1 MNMKMKKPSTIR
13 IARLPFGR
21 VRSLPPASGIALIT
35 VLFLTIL
42 MSILALTMM
51 VSVNSDMFINGYYG
65 NTRAAY
71 YAADSGMNVARQNL
85 VNELKLSI
93 NQHPCLGWGA
103 NASDSAC
110 IPAPLDQVGAPAT
123 ALSYLLSTYNSLSGG
138 QVNSG
143 SASASWPSSF
153 LITNTANCTNS
164 FAAAAGS
171 PAITQT
177 VVNTISLNTQYTFTF
192 NYTLCAT
199 GTATANTN
207 TALQRSTIREMG
219 TIIMSVKSVDIP
231 PPTFAGYGTFIDKY
245 TPCFAPLTPGIF
257 SGPSFTN
264 GAWQVSN
271 RGQFIFTDHVG
282 QANQYLDYWI
292 GSTCNQS
299 TSTTYPGVNVTW
311 EQGISV
317 GQPTIALPTN
327 SYSQQ
332 WAIVDGYGC
341 GETSGPNCTSAS
353 TTGSKPNFAT
363 YLKDINQNAYNAT
376 ATSGVYFPWTPGA
389 NTYGNTVSTGSG
401 LTTGYGGG
409 FYIEGNANIVLT
421 PGSDGSGNPTQIY
434 TITQGATTTT
444 ITTDVVANTTNI
456 VQGGTSKTLT
466 GVPANLVSSPG
477 TATPGTLLYVDG
489 TVTGLSGP
497 GEGQAA
503 IQYNSMV
510 TVVAKN
516 DIDITGDIRYTVEPV
531 TVNTAD
537 TIVSPTYNASA
548 VNVFGAYTCAGNI
561 VLSSPYSDKNLEVDG
576 SLAAIGAMT
585 TDNPPG
591 YCTSSTCGF
600 TVNGSINTFTN
611 VGGQSQT
618 HIFVEAVNTQNV
630 YFDRRY
636 TVWGNGFA
644 PPWFPGIANSGSYSA
659 SVPTITPTQQ
669 RTSWAW
675 IAQQ

>member
-1 MNMKMKKPSTIR
+1 MKKPSTIR

-21 VRSLPPASGIALIT
+21 VRNLPPASGIALIT

-71 YAADSGMNVARQNL
+71 YAADSGMNTARQNL
-85 VNELKLSI
+85 INQLKLSI
-93 NQHPCLGWGA
+93 NQHPCLGWGSTS
-103 NASDSAC
+103 SDSNC
-110 IPAPLDQVGAPAT
+110 TSAPLDQSAASI
-123 ALSYLLSTYNSLSGG
+123 AAKNYILSTYNSLSAG

-143 SASASWPSSF
+143 NASASWPSAF
-153 LITNTANCTNS
+153 LIANTSTCTNNFS
-164 FAAAAGS
+164 PATGS
-171 PAITQT
+171 PS
-177 VVNTISLNTQYTFTF
+177 ISGYVPGTTLVLGYTYTF
-192 NYTLCAT
+192 NYTLCST
-199 GTATANTN
+199 GTATANTS
-207 TALQRSTIREMG
+207 TALQRSAIRENG
-219 TIIMSVKSVDIP
+219 TIILNVLAKDIP
-231 PPTFAGYGTFIDKY
+231 QPTFAGYGAFIDNY
-245 TPCFAPLTPGIF
+245 TPCSAPLIQGIF
-257 SGPSFTN
+257 SGPAFTN

-271 RGQFIFTDHVG
+271 NGQFIFTDHVG
-282 QANQYLDYWI
+282 QANSKIDYWVN
-292 GSTCNQS
+292 GNCNQS
-299 TSTTYPGVNVTW
+299 AASSYPGVNVTW

-327 SYSQQ
+327 SYSQK

-341 GETSGPNCTSAS
+341 GETSGPTCTSAS
-353 TTGSKPNFAT
+353 STGTQPNLT
-363 YLKDINQNAYNAT
+363 SYLKDINGNAYNAT

-421 PGSDGSGNPTQIY
+421 PGSDGAGYPTQIY

-444 ITTDVVANTTNI
+444 ITTDVTANTTKI
-456 VQGGTSKTLT
+456 VQGGTTKTLT

-510 TVVAKN
+510 TVAAKN

-548 VNVFGAYTCAGNI
+548 VNVFGAYTSAGNI

-576 SLAAIGAMT
+576 SLAAIGAST
-585 TDNPPG
+585 GNG
-591 YCTSSTCGF
+591 GQCTSSTCGF
-600 TVNGSINTFTN
+600 LVNGSINTFTN
-611 VGGQSQT
+611 VGGQSQSN
-618 HIFVEAVNTQNV
+618 IFGANMNTQNT
-630 YFDRRY
+630 YFDRRF

-659 SVPTITPTQQ
+659 SVPTVTPTQQ